1 MSAEKTLDK
10 VLNILGFGSAEPQS
24 IGVELA
30 QKKTA
35 DEQAVFDSENFAI
48 GEAVFIVTPDGNVPV
63 PQGEYT
69 LEDGMEI
76 VVDANGVIQ
85 EVAMPQGEV
94 VEEEMEDE
102 PMKEEI
108 DSTMGKDKMGT
119 TAPKKVVK
127 SKTEMEESYFSSDI
141 AKKFADLEIKL
152 ASLQSENAE
161 LKERLNKEEA
171 PRTMFSPEAQTQT
184 NHIFKISNKR
194 EETIEDRIFNNLF

>member
-10 VLNILGFGSAEPQS
+10 VLNILGFGSAEPKN
-24 IGVELA
+24 IEVELA

-48 GEAVFIVTPDGNVPV
+48 GEAVSIVTPDGNVPV

-94 VEEEMEDE
+94 VEEEMEDDI
-102 PMKEEI
+102 MKEEI
-108 DSTMGKDKMGT
+108 DSEMGKKKMGT

-141 AKKFADLEIKL
+141 AKKIADLEIKL
-152 ASLQSENAE
+152 ASLQSENE
-161 LKERLNKEEA
+161 QLVERLNKEEA
-171 PRTMFSPEAQTQT
+171 PRTMFSPEATT
-184 NHIFKISNKR
+184 NTNQIFKLGQKR
-194 EETIEDRIFNNLF
+194 EESIQDRIFNNLF

>member
-10 VLNILGFGSAEPQS
+10 VLNILGFGSAETKN
-24 IGVELA
+24 IEVELA

-48 GEAVFIVTPDGNVPV
+48 GEAVSIVTPDGMVPV

-94 VEEEMEDE
+94 VEEEMEDDII
-102 PMKEEI
+102 KEEI
-108 DSTMGKDKMGT
+108 DSEMGKKKMGT

-141 AKKFADLEIKL
+141 AKKIADLEIKL
-152 ASLQSENAE
+152 ASLQSENE
-161 LKERLNKEEA
+161 QLVERLNKEEA
-171 PRTMFSPEAQTQT
+171 PRTMFSPEATTHT
-184 NHIFKISNKR
+184 NQIFKLGQKR
-194 EETIEDRIFNNLF
+194 EESIQDRIFNNLF